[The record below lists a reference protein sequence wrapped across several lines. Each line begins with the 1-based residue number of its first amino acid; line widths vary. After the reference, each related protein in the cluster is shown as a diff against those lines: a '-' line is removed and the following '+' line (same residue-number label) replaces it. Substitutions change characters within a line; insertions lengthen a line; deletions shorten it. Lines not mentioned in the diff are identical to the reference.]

1 MWNCPPPN
9 PNDGLSDMKRHPLT
23 LVIGGL
29 LAVVFF
35 MLLFFFQVRK
45 SEVVV
50 ITTFGKP
57 TKSYPDPG
65 GPYFRL
71 PWPIQEAHHLDQR
84 IQNFE
89 DQFEQANT
97 SDSFSLLTMVYVG
110 WRISDP
116 VAFFPYFKGSVSE
129 AEKTLESLVGSAKSA
144 VVGKHPLTDFVS
156 TNEKDLKFVEIEKE
170 ILGLV
175 RSQVRT
181 NNYGIE
187 IEFLGIKKLGFPES
201 VTQAV
206 FDRMQSERQVLV
218 TRTQFEGERDAE
230 IIRSTANRKSADILN
245 NAEAEALRIRGLGEQ
260 EAGKSFATFQQ
271 NPELANL
278 LLQLN
283 ALEVTLKDR
292 STLIFDQHTPP
303 FTLFQGIS
311 TNLLKK

>member
-1 MWNCPPPN
+1 
-9 PNDGLSDMKRHPLT
+9 MKRHPLT
-23 LVIGGL
+23 FVIAGLLVIVFGL
-29 LAVVFF
+29 
-35 MLLFFFQVRK
+35 LLFFFQVRK

-57 TKSYPDPG
+57 TKDYPNPG
-65 GPYFRL
+65 AYPKW

-97 SDSFSLLTMVYVG
+97 SDNFSLLTMVYVG

-144 VVGKHPLTDFVS
+144 IVGKHPLSDFVS
-156 TNEKDLKFVEIEKE
+156 TNEKELKFVDIEKE
-170 ILGLV
+170 MLDLV

-187 IEFLGIKKLGFPES
+187 IEFLGVKKLGFPES

-218 TRTQFEGERDAE
+218 SKTQFEGEADAE
-230 IIRSTANRKSADILN
+230 KIRSAANRKSAEMLN
-245 NAEAEALRIRGLGEQ
+245 NAEAEAIRIHGLGEK
-260 EAGKSFATFQQ
+260 EAAKSFATFQQ
-271 NPELANL
+271 SPELANFL
-278 LLQLN
+278 LRLT
-283 ALEVTLKDR
+283 ALELTLKDR

-303 FTLFQGIS
+303 FDLFSGVS